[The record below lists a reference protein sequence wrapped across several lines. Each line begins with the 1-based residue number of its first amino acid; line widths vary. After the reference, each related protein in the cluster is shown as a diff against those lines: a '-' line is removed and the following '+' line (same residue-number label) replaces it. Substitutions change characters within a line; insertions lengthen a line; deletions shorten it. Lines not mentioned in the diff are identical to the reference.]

1 MEQNKKVVILGGG
14 TGTSCIV
21 RGLKYFPIDLTC
33 IITVSDN
40 GSSTGRLRKEFD
52 TPAVGDIRKVLSN
65 LSTLPA
71 EVRDVMEYRLKTNSE
86 LNGHAIGNLVLTALI
101 NETGNLKKSIEY
113 LSKILD
119 VKAKVLPLS
128 EDNLTLM
135 GKTID
140 DEIIEGEE
148 EITKAGKKYKEFFYK
163 EEPHILPEVFSAIKE
178 ADLIILSTG
187 SLYTS
192 VMPHIISK
200 DISTAI
206 RNSKGKVMYICN
218 VMTQPGETDGFGVSD
233 HVKALEQYLGKNEI
247 DVVVA
252 SNTKISKEMVEKYAY
267 EEQKDPVRID
277 YENIIKHNYEL
288 IEDDLVTTQDG
299 TIKHNSLKV
308 SSVIFSYLMRE
319 KDFDHTEQVEDILKK
334 YNQTL
339 VLNYYNK
346 ASNETKEKIGEQLKH
361 INLDSLNNLYRISQK
376 NVSAEIDKNMLYNLP
391 YTDKKLLSAEE
402 KESIDALGI
411 DVIKSN
417 KYAVVTM
424 AGGQGTRLGHNGPKG
439 TFLLNVKPKP
449 KYLFEILADS
459 LKKNNKKY
467 GITLNWYIM
476 TSSDNND
483 QTIEFFEKHDYFGY
497 PKNYIKFFK
506 QGNMPLLNEEG
517 KLVIDESGSI
527 KFASNGNGA
536 VFKAMKKNGILEDMK
551 QKEIEWVF
559 IGAVDNAL
567 LNMVDETLLGL
578 TIKEKNVIGSKSIV
592 KAYPEEKVGV
602 FCRKNNKL
610 KIIEY
615 SEMPKDIIDLRDEN
629 GELLF
634 GESHIMCNLFNMKAL
649 DKIAEQ
655 ELPYHSAHKK
665 INYIGEDG
673 NIIKAT
679 KPNAYKFEQ
688 FIFDGFKYFNE
699 ITILR
704 GRREEDFAPIKNKD
718 GVDSPATAIA
728 MWKSQT
734 GGRGSC
740 LKKAN
745 IENIKKVVYKIYL
758 LMRII

>member
-1 MEQNKKVVILGGG
+1 MQQNKKVVILGGG

-33 IITVSDN
+33 VITVSDN

-65 LSTLPA
+65 LSTLPT
-71 EVRDVMEYRLKTNSE
+71 EVRDVMEYRLKSNSE
-86 LNGHAIGNLVLTALI
+86 LNGHAIGNLVLTSLI

-128 EDNLTLM
+128 EDYLTLM
-135 GKTID
+135 GRTVD

-148 EITKAGKKYKEFFYK
+148 QITKAGKKYKEFFYK
-163 EEPHILPEVFSAIKE
+163 EEPHILPEVFKAIKE

-233 HVKALEQYLGKNEI
+233 HVKALEQYLGKDEI

-252 SNTKISKEMVEKYAY
+252 SNTKISKEMVDKYAY

-288 IEDDLVTTQDG
+288 IEEDLVTIQDG
-299 TIKHNSLKV
+299 TLKHNSLKV

-346 ASNETKEKIGEQLKH
+346 ASNSKKEKIGEQLKS
-361 INLDSLNNLYRISQK
+361 INLDSLNNLYRISQI
-376 NVSAEIDKNMLYNLP
+376 NVAAEIDKNTLYNLP
-391 YTDKKLLSAEE
+391 YTDKELLTG
-402 KESIDALGI
+402 DLRNLVDGLGL
-411 DVIKSN
+411 DVIKAN

-424 AGGQGTRLGHNGPKG
+424 AGGQGTRLEHKGPKG
-439 TFLLNVKPKP
+439 TFLLDVKPKP

-459 LKKNNKKY
+459 LKKNNEKY

-483 QTIEFFEKHDYFGY
+483 ET
-497 PKNYIKFFK
+497 IKFFEEHNYFDYPVSNIK
-506 QGNMPLLNEEG
+506 FFMQGNMPLLNEEG
-517 KLVIDESGSI
+517 KLVIDKDGSI
-527 KFASNGNGA
+527 KYASNGNGA
-536 VFKAMKKNGILEDMK
+536 VFRSMRDKGILEDMR
-551 QKEIEWVF
+551 QKGIEWVF
-559 IGAVDNAL
+559 IGAVDNAI

-578 TIKEKNVIGSKSIV
+578 TIKEKNLVGSKSIV

-602 FCRKNNKL
+602 FCKKNNKL
-610 KIIEY
+610 YIIEY
-615 SEMPKDIIDLRDEN
+615 SEMPKDIIDLTDEN
-629 GELLF
+629 GELMF

-649 DKIAEQ
+649 EKIAEQ

-665 INYIGEDG
+665 VNYIDEDG
-673 NIIKAT
+673 NLVKAT
-679 KPNAYKFEQ
+679 EPNAYKFEQ
-688 FIFDGFKYFNE
+688 FIFDGFRYFND
-699 ITILR
+699 ITLLR
-704 GRREEDFAPIKNKD
+704 GKREEDFAPIKNKD
-718 GVDSPATAIA
+718 GVDSPETAV
-728 MWKSQT
+728 KLYN
-734 GGRGSC
+734 GLYG
-740 LKKAN
+740 
-745 IENIKKVVYKIYL
+745 E
-758 LMRII
+758 

>member
-1 MEQNKKVVILGGG
+1 MQQNKKVVILGGG

-33 IITVSDN
+33 VITVSDN

-65 LSTLPA
+65 LSTLPT
-71 EVRDVMEYRLKTNSE
+71 EVRDVMEYRLKSNSE
-86 LNGHAIGNLVLTALI
+86 LNGHAIGNLVLTSLI

-128 EDNLTLM
+128 EDYLTLM

-140 DEIIEGEE
+140 GEIIEGEE

-163 EEPHILPEVFSAIKE
+163 EEPHILPEVFKAIKE

-233 HVKALEQYLGKNEI
+233 HVRSLEQYLGENEI

-252 SNTKISKEMVEKYAY
+252 SNTKISKEMIDKYAY

-288 IEDDLVTTQDG
+288 IEDDLVTIQDG
-299 TIKHNSLKV
+299 TLKHNSLKV

-346 ASNETKEKIGEQLKH
+346 ASSRNKEKIGEQLKS
-361 INLDSLNNLYRISQK
+361 INLDSLNNLYRISQI
-376 NVSAEIDKNMLYNLP
+376 NVAAEIDKNTLYNLP
-391 YTDKKLLSAEE
+391 YTDKELLTGDFRKIVDE
-402 KESIDALGI
+402 LGL
-411 DVIKSN
+411 DVIKEN

-424 AGGQGTRLGHNGPKG
+424 AGGQGTRLGHKGPKG
-439 TFLLNVKPKP
+439 TFLLDVKPKP

-459 LKKNNKKY
+459 LKRNNEKY

-476 TSSDNND
+476 TSEDNNNE
-483 QTIEFFEKHDYFGY
+483 TIGFFEANNFFGY
-497 PKNYIKFFK
+497 PRNAIKFFK

-517 KLVIDESGSI
+517 KLVIDKSGTI
-527 KFASNGNGA
+527 KYASNGNGA
-536 VFKAMKKNGILEDMK
+536 VFRSMRDNGILEDMK
-551 QKEIEWVF
+551 QKGIEWVF
-559 IGAVDNAL
+559 IGAVDNAI

-578 TIKEKNVIGSKSIV
+578 TIKEKNLIGSKSIV

-602 FCRKNNKL
+602 FCKKNNKL
-610 KIIEY
+610 YIIEY
-615 SEMPKDIIDLRDEN
+615 SEMPKDIIDLTDEN
-629 GELLF
+629 GELMF

-649 DKIAEQ
+649 EKIAEQ

-665 INYIGEDG
+665 VNYIDEDG
-673 NIIKAT
+673 NLVKAT
-679 KPNAYKFEQ
+679 EPNAYKFEQ
-688 FIFDGFKYFNE
+688 FIFDGFRYFND
-699 ITILR
+699 ITLLR
-704 GRREEDFAPIKNKD
+704 GKREEDFAPIKNKD
-718 GVDSPATAIA
+718 GVDSPETAV
-728 MWKSQT
+728 KLYN
-734 GGRGSC
+734 GLYG
-740 LKKAN
+740 
-745 IENIKKVVYKIYL
+745 E
-758 LMRII
+758 